1 MTDSAAA
8 LLQRLGRRL
17 DSLRKVRRSSDL
29 AAGVRAIRGV
39 DRDHMYESTFLQAVS
54 AFETFQEELF
64 YSSLLNRSDIRKV
77 EPTVSFRNRV
87 EAERALLAG
96 ENRGFLSWSSTAQ
109 NITRA
114 EIFLVG
120 GRPFSRLRRR
130 GSDLRVLDTVTRVRN
145 AIAHTSGSAIDR
157 FRSLAK
163 GGLMSKMRTPAGY
176 LQSASGTATQHE
188 VLLDELERLAKALA
202 AATDRTAWTLLR
214 DEDPYKS
221 GSTVPRGTFECTK
234 CRSRTFVAATG
245 TILPCSNCSKGACPH
260 CGHERSTTYT
270 RVR

>member
-1 MTDSAAA
+1 VTDTAAE

-17 DSLRKVRRSSDL
+17 ESLRKVRRSSDV

-54 AFETFQEELF
+54 AFETFQEDLF
-64 YSSLLNRSDIRKV
+64 YSSILNRSDIRTV
-77 EPTVSFRNRV
+77 APTVSFRNRV

-96 ENRGFLSWSSTAQ
+96 DKRGFLSWSSMTQ

-130 GSDLRVLDTVTRVRN
+130 GNDLRVLDTVTRVRN
-145 AIAHTSGSAIDR
+145 AVAHTSGSAMDR

-163 GGLMSKMRTPAGY
+163 GGLMSRKRTPAGY

-188 VLLDELERLAKALA
+188 VLLNELERLAKALA
-202 AATDRTAWTLLR
+202 AATDRTAWPLLR

-221 GSTVPRGTFECTK
+221 GSSVPRGTFECTK
-234 CRSRTFVAATG
+234 CRTRIFVAATG
-245 TILPCSNCSKGACPH
+245 TIFPCSNCSKGACPH
-260 CGHERSTTYT
+260 CGREGATTYS
-270 RVR
+270 RIR